1 MKFTLPRKTTML
13 QGRKT
18 SFALSVFNL
27 MNAIMGSGMLALPY
41 ILARSGVA
49 VFVVLMILMA
59 LVVDYSLHLLISAAK
74 TSGMRSYEDLCEHAL
89 GSWGRV
95 VVCVAIVVQNTGSM
109 TTYLKVVGDT
119 MPSAIRKFGA
129 GEVDRALLMAVVTV
143 AIILPL
149 SVPRS
154 ISGLGSISG
163 ISIMIMFGFTLTVIA
178 RSGDTCDGGVSC
190 GDGEIRAVHLTM
202 DTFLALPTMCFSY
215 VCHTCLLPVFSEL
228 YEADTQGRRF
238 RRDTRMMNVAHM
250 AIGFC
255 TLMYLATAL
264 WGYITF
270 KDNTDKDLLDNYTDH
285 MDNGFTAGLS
295 TALCV
300 SFVFTVPL
308 IHFPH
313 RRSLEPV
320 SYTHLTLPTKRIV

>member
-1 MKFTLPRKTTML
+1 ML
-13 QGRKT
+13 R
-18 SFALSVFNL
+18 SLV
-27 MNAIMGSGMLALPY
+27 GSEM
-41 ILARSGVA
+41 
-49 VFVVLMILMA
+49 
-59 LVVDYSLHLLISAAK
+59 
-74 TSGMRSYEDLCEHAL
+74 C
-89 GSWGRV
+89 
-95 VVCVAIVVQNTGSM
+95 
-109 TTYLKVVGDT
+109 
-119 MPSAIRKFGA
+119 IR
-129 GEVDRALLMAVVTV
+129 DR
-143 AIILPL
+143 
-149 SVPRS
+149 
-154 ISGLGSISG
+154 
-163 ISIMIMFGFTLTVIA
+163 
-178 RSGDTCDGGVSC
+178 
-190 GDGEIRAVHLTM
+190 
-202 DTFLALPTMCFSY
+202 
-215 VCHTCLLPVFSEL
+215 

-313 RRSLEPV
+313 RRSLEQLLFRNRPFEWWRHILIGFTSIGVVLLLAIEVPQITEVFGAVGSTSSVTLVFILPALAFLKVEEGPWTSRKKLPAAIMMFAGGFVGVV
-320 SYTHLTLPTKRIV
+320 SLGAFFVQHA